1 MVMLNLGSCGVVRV
15 RIVEADTPVLIETA
29 RGIFREYAGSLPF
42 SLDYQGFEAELA
54 SLPGKYARPSGRLLL
69 GFVGEEP
76 AGSVALRPLGE
87 GVCEMK
93 RLYVRP
99 AFRGR
104 GLGAELAARIVREGR
119 GIGYRAM
126 RLDTSGDM
134 AAALH
139 VYEGLGFRRIGRYND
154 DPLEDT
160 VFMELDFGG

>member
-1 MVMLNLGSCGVVRV
+1 VRQDV
-15 RIVEADTPVLIETA
+15 RIIEAETPALVVAA
-29 RGIFREYAGSLPF
+29 RGLFREYAASLPF
-42 SLDYQGFEAELA
+42 SLEYQGFEEELA
-54 SLPGKYARPSGRLLL
+54 GLPGKYARPSGTLLL
-69 GFVGEEP
+69 GFVGEEL
-76 AGSVALRPLGE
+76 AGSVALRALGE

-104 GLGAELAARIVREGR
+104 GLGLELARRIVEEGR

-134 AAALH
+134 AAAIR
-139 VYEGLGFRRIGRYND
+139 VYESLGFRRIGRYND

-160 VFMELDFGG
+160 VFMELGLEG